1 MYLIHHF
8 RYARLWEVAVPWR
21 TTDLMQIRE
30 QFIEH
35 AQSGQFQIAALC
47 NAYGISEKTGHKW
60 LSRYNAEGKEGLADR
75 SRAPHESPNRVS
87 LALTKEIL
95 AIREKHPSWGPKKI
109 RRILRGRSPS
119 LNWPAASTIGEIL
132 KREGYI
138 TPRPKRRSI
147 GLPLD
152 STQTKAYLPND
163 VWSAD
168 FKGEFRLMNGSYCF
182 PLTAQDVWSRYLI
195 GTTALSSTASVPV
208 EIAFARY
215 FEEFGLPRVIRT
227 DNGVPFATPRGLGR
241 LSRLSVWWIKLG
253 IRPER
258 IDAGEPQQN
267 GKHERMHKTLKA
279 EATKPPGSTLAEQQ
293 SRLDRF
299 RAEYNNERP
308 HESLG
313 QETPAS
319 CYSASTRKLKESCDL
334 FEYPLHFEV
343 RTVES
348 NGMLSLKRRSF
359 YLSKALEGEDV
370 GMEEI
375 EDGLWRV
382 DFGPLVLGTFHLPN
396 SDFLPEVRWKPDEP
410 PPTNKESETGVTANA

>member
-1 MYLIHHF
+1 
-8 RYARLWEVAVPWR
+8 
-21 TTDLMQIRE
+21 MQIRE

-35 AQSGQFQIAALC
+35 AESGQFQIAALC

-60 LSRYNAEGKEGLADR
+60 LSRYRAEGKEGLADR
-75 SRAPHESPNRVS
+75 SRAPHESPNKVS
-87 LALTKEIL
+87 LALKREIF
-95 AIREKHPSWGPKKI
+95 AVRETHPSWGPKKI

-119 LNWPAASTIGEIL
+119 ISWPAASTIGQIL
-132 KREGYI
+132 KREGYV
-138 TPRPKRRSI
+138 TPRPRRRSI

-152 STQTKAYLPND
+152 SILSKADFPND

-168 FKGEFRLMNGSYCF
+168 FKGEFRLLNGNYCF
-182 PLTAQDVWSRYLI
+182 PLTVQDISSRYLI

-208 EIAFARY
+208 EIAFARH

-227 DNGVPFATPRGLGR
+227 DNGVPFATPRSLGR

-299 RAEYNNERP
+299 RAEYNDERP

-319 CYSASTRKLKESCDL
+319 CYVASTRRLEDSQEL
-334 FEYPLHFEV
+334 LEYPLHYEV
-343 RTVES
+343 RPVES
-348 NGMLSLKRRSF
+348 NGMLSFRHRAF
-359 YLSKALEGEDV
+359 FLSRALSGEDI
-370 GMEEI
+370 GMEEV

-396 SDFLPEVRWKPDEP
+396 NDFLPEVRWKADQP
-410 PPTNKESETGVTANA
+410 PPNKETKTGVQDITSSHDLPMSPV